1 MTFIL
6 SVQEDFLSATI
17 LPRCLTTSNS
27 TQRTTQ
33 TSPEQ
38 ELDMPKN
45 NLVDLLTIKEVQKI
59 LGLGRTKVHQLLS
72 DGDIKSLK
80 IGRSRRIR
88 IRDLNKY
95 VESLFENGE

>member
-1 MTFIL
+1 
-6 SVQEDFLSATI
+6 
-17 LPRCLTTSNS
+17 
-27 TQRTTQ
+27 
-33 TSPEQ
+33 
-38 ELDMPKN
+38 MPKN
-45 NLVDLLTIKEVQKI
+45 NLVDLLTIKEVQKL

-72 DGDIKSLK
+72 DGAINSLK